1 MKKLILSLIA
11 SVSVALGAYADS
23 GTWTIANGAMS
34 NLLSSPV
41 KITQIIYQSTSTNTT
56 QFSAVDSPSATFT
69 NIIAGFSTITQKAT
83 NYITTYTN
91 FFGVSNSFTNLA
103 LISATNTIPAQTNI
117 YPTQFTLFTATNSQA
132 RVDNANFYFI
142 NGFTVTNSGAGPVTI
157 TVNYNQ

>member
-103 LISATNTIPAQTNI
+103 LISATNTITAQTNT
-117 YPTQFTLFTATNSQA
+117 YPTQFTLFAATNTQA